1 MSSKTDDLDKAV
13 RAVAEPFKSF
23 PVAVATV
30 VREMF
35 DRGANGVLL
44 SFERDQDGLLTL
56 KIVADRAVFPWV
68 EMGTS
73 IGETDPDRFVVL
85 MAVGLHHGVSAT
97 INADSYELH
106 GLGTGEGVN
115 TRQNRTAE
123 RLVRAL
129 PELLSP
135 YEAYHTVVAD
145 EKGARRA
152 LLNGPPAASIADGFE
167 INWPEKMVGLGGGL
181 VLKFGAVRVPARELL
196 RVAASNT
203 PDRRLDILIHPW
215 LQGVMEVSVLDS
227 RLDIPIPTKPAE
239 DFDEAFYADGHA
251 AALVDALYYAH
262 VATVVLTVIG
272 RVIRTAVQAFAVE
285 GELRLG
291 NQRYVVAP
299 GNPLA
304 TLDGG
309 DSRGIFREDPNSG
322 FGVHYLRVDPSHQV
336 FRTVRPMDEEVMQ
349 VVWWQLAMWIA
360 HHQPEVFQDES
371 SLDALVTRIYLAL
384 RAQNLKCGPDD
395 RE

>member
-1 MSSKTDDLDKAV
+1 MSSKTDDLDKAIRIIAERFKSFP
-13 RAVAEPFKSF
+13 RAVAE
-23 PVAVATV
+23 V
-30 VREMF
+30 VRAMF
-35 DRGANGVLL
+35 DRGAKSVLV
-44 SFERDQDGLLTL
+44 SFERDQDGLPTL
-56 KIVADRAVFPWV
+56 KIVADRNVFPWM
-68 EMGTS
+68 EEGTS
-73 IGETDPDRFVVL
+73 IGETDPDRFVALV
-85 MAVGLHHGVSAT
+85 AVGIHHGDSST
-97 INADSYELH
+97 MTADSLTLH
-106 GLGTGEGVN
+106 GLGTGHGVLP
-115 TRQNRTAE
+115 RQNRTPE

-135 YEAYHTVVAD
+135 FEAYHTVVVD
-145 EKGARRA
+145 EKGARHA

-167 INWPEKMVGLGGGL
+167 INWPEKMVGLRGGL
-181 VLKFGAVRVPARELL
+181 VIKFGAVRVPARELL

-227 RLDIPIPTKPAE
+227 RLDIQIPTKPAE

-291 NQRYVVAP
+291 DQRYVVAP
-299 GNPLA
+299 GNPLS

-322 FGVHYLRVDPSHQV
+322 LGVHYLRVDPSNPV
-336 FRTVRPMDEEVMQ
+336 FRTVRPLDEEVMQ
-349 VVWWQLAMWIA
+349 VIWWQLAMWIA
-360 HHQPEVFQDES
+360 HHQPEVFPDES
-371 SLDALVTRIYLAL
+371 SLDALVTRVYLAL
-384 RAQNLKCGPDD
+384 RAQNPKRGFDD
-395 RE
+395 E